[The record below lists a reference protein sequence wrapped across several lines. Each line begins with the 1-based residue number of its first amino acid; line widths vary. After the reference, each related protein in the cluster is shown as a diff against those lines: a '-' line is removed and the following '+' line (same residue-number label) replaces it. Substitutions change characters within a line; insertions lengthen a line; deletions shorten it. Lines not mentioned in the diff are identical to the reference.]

1 MGVSCF
7 ETERGAGTSRCGS
20 ADLLAMKCNRSLL
33 LLAWLVLLLLGAA
46 AGRYRGGY
54 QRRRYVR
61 RFRPRPPLLHY
72 QLPKYQRVL
81 SRPVVALSGV
91 GYVAN
96 SGGAIHVV

>member
-1 MGVSCF
+1 MGSCS

-33 LLAWLVLLLLGAA
+33 LLAWLVLLVLGAA

-61 RFRPRPPLLHY
+61 RFRPRPPLHH
-72 QLPKYQRVL
+72 YQRVL
-81 SRPVVALSGV
+81 PRPVVALSGV

-96 SGGAIHVV
+96 SGGAIHVVG